1 MLVGLDGDA
10 MCFRVAMFSLHTS
23 PLAPLGRTRDAG
35 GMNVYVRELA
45 RELGRGGVAVDIFT
59 RRSDPGLPPVQTIGE
74 RVRLIQIEAG
84 PVVPLP
90 PTELFPYVG
99 EFTCRVSCFARRE
112 HLSYNL
118 LHTHYWLSAAAALP
132 LARAWDVP
140 HVTMFHTVERLKG
153 QQYGSTSSTAEAAA
167 IRIEHEGRIA
177 SAVDRITVSTESEG
191 EQLRRLY
198 GLPASH
204 LKVIPCGVDLSLF
217 TPASATSRQAA
228 RQALA
233 LDDGQPILLSV
244 GRLDPIKEL
253 DLLLE
258 SVALLRTP
266 ARLILIGGNPDGD
279 PEVERL
285 RQRAADL
292 GLGERVRFPGAVPQR
307 QLPEYYHAADAVVV
321 SSRYESFGLVAV
333 EALASGTPVVA
344 SAAGGLTSIVRE
356 GENGLLVRW
365 RDPRAFAGR
374 LDKLLSD
381 ETQRAR
387 LSANARPSVERFG
400 WRHIGDDVRALY
412 QELTSDVGCVA
423 ACSCF

>member
-1 MLVGLDGDA
+1 
-10 MCFRVAMFSLHTS
+10 MFSLHTS
-23 PLAPLGRTRDAG
+23 PLAVLGRTRDAG

-45 RELGRGGVAVDIFT
+45 RELGRSGVAVDIFT
-59 RRSDPGLPPVQTIGE
+59 RRSDPAIPPIQSIGE
-74 RVRLIQIEAG
+74 HVRLIQIEAG
-84 PVVPLP
+84 PVAPLP

-99 EFTCRVSCFARRE
+99 EFTCRVACFAKRE
-112 HLSYNL
+112 RLTYNV
-118 LHTHYWLSAAAALP
+118 LHTHYWLSAAAALT
-132 LARAWDVP
+132 LARAWDIP

-153 QQYGSTSSTAEAAA
+153 QQYGSTNSTAAAAA

-177 SAVDRITVSTESEG
+177 SAVDRITVSTEGEG
-191 EQLRRLY
+191 AQLRRLY
-198 GLPASH
+198 GLPAAH
-204 LKVIPCGVDLSLF
+204 LAVIPCGVDLGLF
-217 TPASATSRQAA
+217 APANKASRRAA
-228 RQALA
+228 RRALA
-233 LDDGQPILLSV
+233 LDENQPTLLSV

-266 ARLILIGGNPDGD
+266 ARLMLVGGNPDGD

-292 GLGERVRFPGAVPQR
+292 GLGERVRFPGAVPQENLR
-307 QLPEYYHAADAVVV
+307 HYYHAADAVVV

-344 SAAGGLTSIVRE
+344 SAAGGLTSIVRD

-374 LDKLLSD
+374 LDELLGD
-381 ETQRAR
+381 DALRAR
-387 LSANARPSVERFG
+387 LAANARPSVERFG
-400 WRHIGDDVRALY
+400 WQRIGDDVRALY
-412 QELTSDVGCVA
+412 QELTSDVRHVA